1 MLQRAATCPC
11 RVRRRSARPGRRTLA
26 RAQRRNNSSISSSR
40 GPMQCLEPAGD
51 RTRAQHLPCPYRP
64 CDPSHLD
71 GAEFTVF
78 EEVTEEPPRSRPD
91 HDRVGPG
98 EGLQPRGEVWRVA
111 DCADPSPIRSPTT
124 TIPVP
129 MPIRND
135 SLQFAVA
142 ISVTASISAKP
153 ARTARVIFMGLRI
166 AEIDQH
172 AIAHILCNET
182 II

>member
-1 MLQRAATCPC
+1 
-11 RVRRRSARPGRRTLA
+11 
-26 RAQRRNNSSISSSR
+26 
-40 GPMQCLEPAGD
+40 MQSLEPALNG
-51 RTRAQHLPCPYRP
+51 ALMKHLIRSPRLGHACKLEG
-64 CDPSHLD
+64 SQI
-71 GAEFTVF
+71 AVF